1 MLARFSLYDFIA
13 VIMPGLFFVWALSL
27 TPVGTILRATINF
40 SGGLSDTSILIVI
53 GYVTG
58 LILHG
63 ISGRF
68 IEKFLLLTWGG
79 AFPSAL
85 WLLSTD
91 RTLSRTYKMEF
102 VAAVKEKF
110 GADIPL
116 ESLKKDADVL
126 KRNQE
131 IFYRCYRAV
140 EKLSER
146 PQTFVAQYGLY
157 RSLFTVF
164 IVLVILS
171 GWSFITDYHWQ
182 VGSKASVV
190 LGAWL
195 TGMCVS
201 FWQAKRR
208 GEDFAKSV
216 YDVFLANFPA
226 RQTGGRVT

>member
-13 VIMPGLFFVWALSL
+13 VIMPGLFFIWALTL
-27 TPVGTILRATINF
+27 TPVGPTLRATVNF

-63 ISGRF
+63 ISGRVT
-68 IEKFLLLTWGG
+68 EKFLLFTWGG
-79 AFPSAL
+79 FPSAR
-85 WLLSTD
+85 WLLPTD
-91 RTLSRTYKMEF
+91 RTLSRTYKAELAF
-102 VAAVKEKF
+102 AVKEKF
-110 GADIPL
+110 GADMPG
-116 ESLKKDADVL
+116 ENRETAADVL

-140 EKLSER
+140 EKLSEL

-164 IVLVILS
+164 AVLIILG
-171 GWSFITDYHWQ
+171 GWSYIVDYHWQ
-182 VGSKASVV
+182 LGSKASIA

-195 TGMCVS
+195 VGMCVS
-201 FWQAKRR
+201 YWQVKKR

-226 RQTGGRVT
+226 KQANKEAK